1 MSFRFQ
7 VGEHYRDL
15 YQIEYVVRFF
25 DGELAVA
32 RKGSRRYYLQSSR
45 LEKQAPISRAIS
57 HYRSFEHPLVI
68 PYEDV
73 YAEDRSIVFVRP
85 YVPIHPLREIFTSHE
100 VEEEQVVHWVKQ
112 LVLLERDLRAQ
123 PMKMYLL
130 LDPGNIGVTEEN
142 EELKVLFCGTETI
155 TAQRNALDWGTF
167 LYSLLTRQHLERP
180 IQRLPSDFKASK
192 KLVRLIQRLLQNDS
206 PDSILSH
213 IKAYEKGSIFERLVG
228 KFGEKKTDSK
238 SRKSPVNIK
247 NHHSSAMTPAPSAPE
262 PQEYPVKSNM
272 SEAPKEKTSMADH
285 QSEMEKKKQE
295 EDQIASLREEF
306 EKRQKEALE
315 KQRKELEKRQ
325 QELLERQRLEFE
337 KREKELL
344 HKQKEEFKQQ
354 IEEPEQ
360 RENWEREVEER
371 ERRLE
376 EQKRREE
383 EEKARLE
390 KERLEQERQE
400 QEKIAIEQEERL
412 KKELAKV
419 EEERI
424 KWEQKQKD
432 LEKKEEEL
440 RQKLQREFEEMAK
453 SLMEKQEEEFKR
465 RQEEL
470 LLKQRDLLESQT
482 KKRLER
488 HREELEQ
495 TSRHYLITPDT
506 KPRASL
512 LDLEREKTE
521 QKVKKERE
529 NKKQQIEKEQQEEN
543 RERLRKEKLAQEN
556 KDHDELVKQFE
567 EYMNQMYHNQ

>member
-7 VGEHYRDL
+7 VGERYRDL

-32 RKGSRRYYLQSSR
+32 RKDSQRYYLQSSR

-85 YVPIHPLREIFTSHE
+85 YVHIHPLREVFASKE
-100 VEEEQVVHWVKQ
+100 VEEEQVVDWVKQ
-112 LVLLERDLRAQ
+112 LLLLEKDLRAQ
-123 PMKMYLL
+123 PLKMYLL
-130 LDPGNIGVTEEN
+130 LDPGNIGITEED
-142 EELKVLFCGTETI
+142 EELKVFFCGTETI
-155 TAQRNALDWGTF
+155 TAQRNTLDWGTF
-167 LYSLLTRQHLERP
+167 FYSLLSHQTVEKP
-180 IQRLPSDFKASK
+180 IQRLPSGFKASK
-192 KLVRLIQRLLQNDS
+192 KMVRLIQRSLQNDS
-206 PDSILSH
+206 PDSVLSY
-213 IKAYEKGSIFERLVG
+213 IERYEKRNIIERLIG
-228 KFGEKKTDSK
+228 KVGEKKRASK
-238 SRKSPVNIK
+238 PVKSPANTK
-247 NHHSSAMTPAPSAPE
+247 KQHSSVKTPIPSAPE
-262 PQEYPVKSNM
+262 SREYPAETKM
-272 SEAPKEKTSMADH
+272 PEAPKEIFVSDPAETE
-285 QSEMEKKKQE
+285 QKKQE
-295 EDQIASLREEF
+295 EDRIASLKEEF

-344 HKQKEEFKQQ
+344 QKQKEEFKQQ

-360 RENWEREVEER
+360 RENWEREMEER
-371 ERRLE
+371 ERKLE
-376 EQKRREE
+376 EQKRKEE

-390 KERLEQERQE
+390 KERLERERQE
-400 QEKIAIEQEERL
+400 QERMAIEQEERL

-419 EEERI
+419 EEERL

-440 RQKLQREFEEMAK
+440 REKLQKEFEEMAK

-470 LLKQRDLLESQT
+470 LQQQRDLLESQT

-512 LDLEREKTE
+512 LDLDKENKE
-521 QKVKKERE
+521 QKESKEKKE
-529 NKKQQIEKEQQEEN
+529 NKEQKEKN

-556 KDHDELVKQFE
+556 RDHDQLVKQFE
-567 EYMNQMYHNQ
+567 EYMNQMYHNH

>member
-7 VGEHYRDL
+7 VGERYRDL

-32 RKGSRRYYLQSSR
+32 RKGSQRYYLQSSR
-45 LEKQAPISRAIS
+45 LEKQAPISRAIA

-85 YVPIHPLREIFTSHE
+85 YVPILPLREVFANHE
-100 VEEEQVVHWVKQ
+100 VEEAKLVEWGKQ
-112 LVLLERDLRAQ
+112 LLGLEKDLRAQ
-123 PMKMYLL
+123 PMRMYLL
-130 LDPGNIGVTEEN
+130 LDPGNIGVTEHN

-155 TAQRNALDWGTF
+155 TAQKNILDWGTF
-167 LYSLLTRQHLERP
+167 FYSLLSGEPVDKP
-180 IQRLPSDFKASK
+180 IQRLPNDFKASK
-192 KLVRLIQRLLQNDS
+192 KMVRLIQRSLQNDS
-206 PDSILSH
+206 PDSVLSH
-213 IKAYEKGSIFERLVG
+213 IKQYEKVGLLDRLFGSG
-228 KFGEKKTDSK
+228 GEKKKDPK
-238 SRKSPVNIK
+238 PRKSPVK
-247 NHHSSAMTPAPSAPE
+247 HQPSTTDTPVSSASE
-262 PQEYPVKSNM
+262 PQEPAETKKA
-272 SEAPKEKTSMADH
+272 EAAKVTSDIPETI
-285 QSEMEKKKQE
+285 QKKQE
-295 EDQIASLREEF
+295 EDYIASLKEEF

-337 KREKELL
+337 KREQELL
-344 HKQKEEFKQQ
+344 QKQKEEFKQQ

-360 RENWEREVEER
+360 RENWEREIAER
-371 ERRLE
+371 ERMLE
-376 EQKRREE
+376 EQKRKEE
-383 EEKARLE
+383 EEKARQEEERL
-390 KERLEQERQE
+390 KQERLEQER
-400 QEKIAIEQEERL
+400 IALEQEERL
-412 KKELAKV
+412 QKELAKV

-440 RQKLQREFEEMAK
+440 REKLQKEFEEMAK
-453 SLMEKQEEEFKR
+453 SLLQKQEEEFKR

-470 LLKQRDLLESQT
+470 LQQQRDLLESQT

-512 LDLEREKTE
+512 LDLEKENKA
-521 QKVKKERE
+521 KKENEQPKE
-529 NKKQQIEKEQQEEN
+529 NTQPQQDD
-543 RERLRKEKLAQEN
+543 RERLRKEKLAKEN

-567 EYMNQMYHNQ
+567 EYMNQMYPK

>member
-7 VGEHYRDL
+7 VGERYRDL

-32 RKGSRRYYLQSSR
+32 RKGSQRYYLQSSR
-45 LEKQAPISRAIS
+45 LEKQAPISRAIA

-85 YVPIHPLREIFTSHE
+85 YVPILPLREVFANQE
-100 VEEEQVVHWVKQ
+100 VEEAKLVEWGKQ
-112 LVLLERDLRAQ
+112 LLLLEKDLRAQ
-123 PMKMYLL
+123 PMRMYLL
-130 LDPGNIGVTEEN
+130 LDPGNIGVTEDD

-155 TAQRNALDWGTF
+155 TAQKNILDWGTF
-167 LYSLLTRQHLERP
+167 FYSLLSGEPVDKP
-180 IQRLPSDFKASK
+180 IQKLPNDFKASK
-192 KLVRLIQRLLQNDS
+192 KMMRLIQRSLQNDS
-206 PDSILSH
+206 PDSVLSH
-213 IKAYEKGSIFERLVG
+213 IKQYEKVGLLDRLFGSG
-228 KFGEKKTDSK
+228 GEKKKDPK
-238 SRKSPVNIK
+238 SGKSPAKRQPSATPV
-247 NHHSSAMTPAPSAPE
+247 SSASETREPAE
-262 PQEYPVKSNM
+262 PKKAEAAKVT
-272 SEAPKEKTSMADH
+272 SEATET
-285 QSEMEKKKQE
+285 KQKLPE
-295 EDQIASLREEF
+295 EDYIASLKAEF

-337 KREKELL
+337 KREQELL
-344 HKQKEEFKQQ
+344 QKQKEEFKQQ

-360 RENWEREVEER
+360 RENWEREIAER
-371 ERRLE
+371 ERMLE
-376 EQKRREE
+376 EQKRKEE

-390 KERLEQERQE
+390 EERLKQERLEQER
-400 QEKIAIEQEERL
+400 IALEQEERL
-412 KKELAKV
+412 QQELAKV

-440 RQKLQREFEEMAK
+440 REKLQKEFEEMAK
-453 SLMEKQEEEFKR
+453 SLLQKQEEEFKR

-470 LLKQRDLLESQT
+470 LQQQRDLLESQT

-512 LDLEREKTE
+512 LDLEK
-521 QKVKKERE
+521 E
-529 NKKQQIEKEQQEEN
+529 NKAKNESGQPKENTQSQQDD
-543 RERLRKEKLAQEN
+543 RERLRKEKLAKEN

-567 EYMNQMYHNQ
+567 EYMNQMYPK

>member
-1 MSFRFQ
+1 LSFRFQ
-7 VGEHYRDL
+7 VGERYRDL

-32 RKGSRRYYLQSSR
+32 RKGSQRYYLQSSR
-45 LEKQAPISRAIS
+45 LEKQAPISRAIA

-85 YVPIHPLREIFTSHE
+85 YVPILPLREVFANQE
-100 VEEEQVVHWVKQ
+100 VEEAKLVEWGKQ
-112 LVLLERDLRAQ
+112 LLLLEKDLRAH
-123 PMKMYLL
+123 PMRMYLL
-130 LDPGNIGVTEEN
+130 LDPGNIGVTEDD

-155 TAQRNALDWGTF
+155 TAQKNIFDWGTF
-167 LYSLLTRQHLERP
+167 FYSLLSGEPVDKP
-180 IQRLPSDFKASK
+180 IQKLPNDFKASK
-192 KLVRLIQRLLQNDS
+192 KMMRLIQRSLQNDS
-206 PDSILSH
+206 PDSVLSH
-213 IKAYEKGSIFERLVG
+213 IKQYEKVGLLDRLFGSG
-228 KFGEKKTDSK
+228 GEKKKDPK
-238 SRKSPVNIK
+238 SGKSPAKRQPSATPV
-247 NHHSSAMTPAPSAPE
+247 SSASETREPAE
-262 PQEYPVKSNM
+262 PKKAEAAKVT
-272 SEAPKEKTSMADH
+272 SEATET
-285 QSEMEKKKQE
+285 KQKLPE
-295 EDQIASLREEF
+295 EDYIASLKAEF

-337 KREKELL
+337 KREQELL
-344 HKQKEEFKQQ
+344 QKQKEEFKQQ

-360 RENWEREVEER
+360 RENWEREIAER
-371 ERRLE
+371 ERMLE
-376 EQKRREE
+376 EQKRKEE

-390 KERLEQERQE
+390 EERLKQERLEQER
-400 QEKIAIEQEERL
+400 IALEQEERL
-412 KKELAKV
+412 QQELAKV

-440 RQKLQREFEEMAK
+440 REKLQKEFEEMAK
-453 SLMEKQEEEFKR
+453 SLLQKQEEEFKR

-470 LLKQRDLLESQT
+470 LQQQRDLLESQT

-512 LDLEREKTE
+512 LDLEK
-521 QKVKKERE
+521 E
-529 NKKQQIEKEQQEEN
+529 NKAKNESGQPKENTQSQQDD
-543 RERLRKEKLAQEN
+543 RERLRKEKLAKEN

-567 EYMNQMYHNQ
+567 EYMNQMYPK

>member
-7 VGEHYRDL
+7 VGERYRDL

-32 RKGSRRYYLQSSR
+32 RKGSQRYYLQSSR
-45 LEKQAPISRAIS
+45 LEKQAPISRAIA

-85 YVPIHPLREIFTSHE
+85 YVPILPLREVFANQE
-100 VEEEQVVHWVKQ
+100 VEEAKLVEWGKQ
-112 LVLLERDLRAQ
+112 LLLLEKDLRAH
-123 PMKMYLL
+123 PMRMYLL
-130 LDPGNIGVTEEN
+130 LDPGNIGVTEDD

-155 TAQRNALDWGTF
+155 TAQKNIFDWGTF
-167 LYSLLTRQHLERP
+167 FYSLLSGEPVDKP
-180 IQRLPSDFKASK
+180 IQKLPNDFKASK
-192 KLVRLIQRLLQNDS
+192 KMMRLIQRSLQNDS
-206 PDSILSH
+206 PDSVLSH
-213 IKAYEKGSIFERLVG
+213 IKQYEKVGLLDRLFGSG
-228 KFGEKKTDSK
+228 GEKKKDPK
-238 SRKSPVNIK
+238 SGKSPAKRQPSATPV
-247 NHHSSAMTPAPSAPE
+247 SSASETREPAE
-262 PQEYPVKSNM
+262 PKKAEAAKVT
-272 SEAPKEKTSMADH
+272 SEATET
-285 QSEMEKKKQE
+285 KQKLPE
-295 EDQIASLREEF
+295 EDYIASLKAEF

-337 KREKELL
+337 KREQELL
-344 HKQKEEFKQQ
+344 QKQKEEFKQQ

-360 RENWEREVEER
+360 RENWEREIAER
-371 ERRLE
+371 ERMLE
-376 EQKRREE
+376 EQKRKEE

-390 KERLEQERQE
+390 EERLKQERLEQER
-400 QEKIAIEQEERL
+400 IALEQEERL
-412 KKELAKV
+412 QQELAKV

-440 RQKLQREFEEMAK
+440 REKLQKEFEEMAK
-453 SLMEKQEEEFKR
+453 SLLQKQEEEFKR

-470 LLKQRDLLESQT
+470 LQQQRDLLESQT

-512 LDLEREKTE
+512 LDLEK
-521 QKVKKERE
+521 E
-529 NKKQQIEKEQQEEN
+529 NKAKNESGQPKENTQSQQDD
-543 RERLRKEKLAQEN
+543 RERLRKEKLAKEN

-567 EYMNQMYHNQ
+567 EYMNQMYPK